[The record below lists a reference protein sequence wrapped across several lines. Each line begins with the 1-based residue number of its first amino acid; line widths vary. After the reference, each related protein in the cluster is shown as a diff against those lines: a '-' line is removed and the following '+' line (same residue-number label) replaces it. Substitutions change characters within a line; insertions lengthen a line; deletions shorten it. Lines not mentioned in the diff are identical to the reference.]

1 MNAFCA
7 DALRVIER
15 VEDVLFQF
23 LPRSVAVSLDESADS
38 LNEIGGKFRFDWRVS
53 VVQRLNVVEIAFFV
67 QQKLNL
73 KVWCENLHCENS
85 FLTWF

>member
-15 VEDVLFQF
+15 VEDILFQF
-23 LPRSVAVSLDESADS
+23 LPCSVAVSFDESADP
-38 LNEIGGKFRFDWRVS
+38 LNEIGRKLRFDRRVS
-53 VVQRLNVVEIAFFV
+53 VIQRLNVIEIAFFV

-85 FLTWF
+85 F